1 MFYDIVSDLTQWSCL
16 LLSDVHLE
24 ALAVEGM
31 LCWALI
37 ADRLF
42 ERLGA
47 LTVVVDA
54 VVKPESE
61 IWKLEH
67 VLDLRAARIP

>member
-1 MFYDIVSDLTQWSCL
+1 MFNDIISDLTQWSCL

-24 ALAVEGM
+24 ALAIEGM

-47 LTVVVDA
+47 LAVVVDA
-54 VVKPESE
+54 IVKPESE
-61 IWKLEH
+61 IRKLEH
-67 VLDLRAARIP
+67 VLDLRAASIP